1 MEQYHKE
8 NKIIILENLVQ
19 IELHRKKIKNLY
31 LRVHPD
37 GRVTLS
43 APKRLSDKA
52 IRDFLTSKSD
62 WIQTQRGKMLSRKNS
77 VSRQELT
84 YSTGEKHYL
93 WGQPYILVV
102 EETPGRSSAAV
113 TKVIWE
119 EQEENSSPAIL
130 LRAPAGSTLEQR
142 KHLLDE
148 FYRSELIAA
157 IPNLM
162 EKYSRIVGKAPEE
175 WRIRNMK
182 TRWGTCNVVDK
193 RIWLSLHLAKKDPR
207 CLEYVIVHELTHL
220 YEPNHSKAF
229 WERVGKYY
237 PDWKAVRKLLKESG
251 SPEKN
256 EGETTCQQEKTEC
269 FPEIEKAEKP

>member
-8 NKIIILENLVQ
+8 TKAIIFWNAVP

-52 IRDFLTSKSD
+52 IREFLDEKSD
-62 WIQTQRGKMLSRKNS
+62 WIQIQREKMLSRQNS

-119 EQEENSSPAIL
+119 EQKENSSPAIL
-130 LRAPAGSTLEQR
+130 LRVPTDSTPEQR

-148 FYRSELIAA
+148 FYRSELNVV
-157 IPNLM
+157 IPYLL
-162 EKYSRIVGKAPEE
+162 EKYTRIVGKTPEE
-175 WRIRNMK
+175 WRVRNMK
-182 TRWGTCNVVDK
+182 TRWGTCNVVDR

-220 YEPNHSKAF
+220 HEPNHSKAF

-251 SPEKN
+251 STGKI
-256 EGETTCQQEKTEC
+256 GEETECQHGKTEC
-269 FPEIEKAEKP
+269 FPKIEKDENQ

>member
-1 MEQYHKE
+1 MEKKQKE
-8 NKIIILENLVQ
+8 NIIIILDNSVL

-37 GRVTLS
+37 GHVTLS
-43 APKRLSDKA
+43 VPKRLSDKA
-52 IRDFLTSKSD
+52 IRDFLASKTD
-62 WIQTQRGKMLSRKNS
+62 WIQIQREKMLSRQNV

-84 YSTGEKHYL
+84 YSTGETHYL
-93 WGQPYILVV
+93 WGRPHILIV
-102 EETPGRSSAAV
+102 EETAGRNSV
-113 TKVIWE
+113 TLAGMVL
-119 EQEENSSPAIL
+119 EQLEGTSVEGIL
-130 LRAPAGSTLEQR
+130 LRAPADSTPEQR
-142 KHLLDE
+142 KHLLEE
-148 FYRSELIAA
+148 FYRTQLKAA

-229 WERVGKYY
+229 WERVGRYY
-237 PDWKAVRKLLKESG
+237 PDWKAVRKLLKER
-251 SPEKN
+251 
-256 EGETTCQQEKTEC
+256 
-269 FPEIEKAEKP
+269 